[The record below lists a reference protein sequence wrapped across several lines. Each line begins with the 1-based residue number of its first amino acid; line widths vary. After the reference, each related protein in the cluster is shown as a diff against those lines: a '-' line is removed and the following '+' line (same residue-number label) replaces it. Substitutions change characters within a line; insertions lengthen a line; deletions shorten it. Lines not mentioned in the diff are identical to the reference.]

1 MVTLIIND
9 CDVQVPEGLTI
20 LQAAKQLSIEIP
32 TLCYHEALAPYGAC
46 RLCLVEIKAPQP
58 ALVTSCT
65 YPVEEGLVVQTDSE
79 WVKRTRKVVLE
90 LLLARCPTSKVIQG
104 LARSLGVEE
113 TRFPLVGMKE
123 ELCFLCGLCVRVCRE
138 VVGRSAISFINRGPI
153 RTVETP
159 FKIASEEC
167 IGCGACAVI
176 CPTGAIKIEDIG
188 DSRLLH
194 NWHTTLKLTRCEA
207 CGCYFAPQKELECL
221 REQVILGEEF
231 QKLCPNCRRKL
242 FAHKLVTTSLGVA
255 ASSGEARYLR

>member
-1 MVTLIIND
+1 MVTLTIND
-9 CDVQVPEGLTI
+9 QKIQVPEGLTI
-20 LQAAKQLSIEIP
+20 LQAAKQLGIEIP
-32 TLCYHEALAPYGAC
+32 TLCYHEALVPYGAC

-65 YPVEEGLVVQTDSE
+65 YPVEEGLVVQTDSK
-79 WVKRTRKVVLE
+79 WVKGTRKIILE
-90 LLLARCPTSKVIQG
+90 LLLARCPTSKVIQD

-113 TRFPLVGMKE
+113 TRLPTLGTEE
-123 ELCFLCGLCVRVCRE
+123 ELCTFCGLCVRVCRE
-138 VVGRSAISFINRGPI
+138 VVGRSAISFINRGPT

-159 FKIASEEC
+159 FRIASEEC
-167 IGCGACAVI
+167 IGCGACAAV
-176 CPTGAIKIEDIG
+176 CPTEAIKIEDIG

-194 NWHTTLKLTRCEA
+194 NWHTTLKLRRCEA

-221 REQVILGEEF
+221 REQVILDEEF

-242 FAHKLVTTSLGVA
+242 FAHKLVTTSPGVA